1 MVRSAPLIWYNITHI
16 GVFTLITK
24 NNVTIG
30 IEWRFGADWPGQR
43 CGAKTRKGTACQRPA
58 NKKNG
63 RCRVHGGASTG
74 PRTKEGRARIA
85 EANLRHGRYTKDKLE
100 KRRENA
106 DKGHK
111 IRAEIKSI
119 EKCLIEQGVLGRN
132 WRKDL

>member
-1 MVRSAPLIWYNITHI
+1 ML
-16 GVFTLITK
+16 TK
-24 NNVTIG
+24 DNVTIG

-43 CGAKTRKGTACQRPA
+43 CGAKTRKRTACQRPA

-74 PRTKEGRARIA
+74 PRTEDGRTRIS

-106 DKGHK
+106 VKGRE
-111 IRAEIKSI
+111 IRKKLRQLER
-119 EKCLIEQGVLGRN
+119 ELIEQGDLTKS
-132 WRKDL
+132 WRKDWMKI